1 MVLEGSASLPGF
13 QRMRDTYGEHDVD
26 NTQIK
31 NRSAIVLSSDNF
43 DAVVQITTIDVL
55 CHVILCGVAVW
66 MQRLGIHRLDRA
78 TAV

>member
-1 MVLEGSASLPGF
+1 MGRGSDRLHTVWIPWANTPVELGGLVVLEGSASLPGF

-43 DAVVQITTIDVL
+43 DAV
-55 CHVILCGVAVW
+55 
-66 MQRLGIHRLDRA
+66 
-78 TAV
+78 